1 LFASSYPTAL
11 RRLDRS
17 TLGMAGWEG
26 LEAMATKVSKAKAA
40 VAEIVWESR
49 STMFGFVVVV
59 RA

>member
-11 RRLDRS
+11 RGLDRS

-26 LEAMATKVSKAKAA
+26 LEVVAMKVSKAKAA
-40 VAEIVWESR
+40 VVEIVWKSI
-49 STMFGFVVVV
+49 SIMFGFVVVV